1 MLAIRVRSAVTSWVL
16 KLRKSFGKQGEILR
30 EADIS
35 PVTWGVSREAEG
47 RRVGTKDGKRQK
59 LQRNRE
65 WCLGI

>member
-1 MLAIRVRSAVTSWVL
+1 ML